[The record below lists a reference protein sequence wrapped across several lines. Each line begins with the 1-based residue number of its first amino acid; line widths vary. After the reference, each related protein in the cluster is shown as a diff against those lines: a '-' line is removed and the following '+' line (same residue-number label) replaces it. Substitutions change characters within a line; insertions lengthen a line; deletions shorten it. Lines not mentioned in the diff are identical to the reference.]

1 MSEQESLIRRE
12 SWADA
17 CRLIAMFGVILIHT
31 SAPVFYDYRSV
42 SLDAFL
48 TANAI
53 DSLARVSV
61 PLFAMLSGALL
72 LGRDASIG
80 IAGGGG
86 RVARVVLPLVFW
98 SFIYAFWV
106 DYWTGKPLD
115 FFGALS
121 HMGQAPVMYHLWFVY
136 MIIGVYLILPILR
149 PISSALIDDKK
160 LAIYFFIL
168 WFSINSITI
177 YYPISLIQQLKL
189 SGLLG
194 WPGYFILGYYL
205 SRSEWLMSIS
215 VRLNIFVF
223 VLASLLTFFL
233 SWHFNSISPTPTEVA
248 YEYFSPNVLLA
259 SCAAFLWIKKIKVH
273 NCIVKPLEF
282 FSGMVFPIYFM
293 HLLIIE
299 ILKGGILGFSITP
312 YSIHPVVGILG
323 LAVVT
328 FFASMS
334 IAVLIRFIP
343 HSSRIIG

>member
-1 MSEQESLIRRE
+1 MSEKESLVRRE

-17 CRLIAMFGVILIHT
+17 CRLIAMFGVILIHA
-31 SAPVFYDYRSV
+31 SAPVFYDYRSI

-80 IAGGGG
+80 VAGGRIA
-86 RVARVVLPLVFW
+86 RVALPLIFW

-106 DYWTGKPLD
+106 DCWTGRPLD

-121 HMGQAPVMYHLWFVY
+121 HMGQAPVMYHLLFVY
-136 MIIGVYLILPILR
+136 MIIGVYLILPVLR
-149 PISSALIDDKK
+149 PISSALIADRK
-160 LAIYFFIL
+160 LAIYFFVL

-177 YYPISLIQQLKL
+177 YYPINLIQQLKL

-205 SRSEWLMSIS
+205 SRTEWSLSIS
-215 VRLNIFVF
+215 ARLNIFVF
-223 VLASLLTFFL
+223 FLASLCTFYL
-233 SWHFNSISPTPTEVA
+233 SWHLNALSPSPIETA
-248 YEYFSPNVLLA
+248 YEYFSPNVLIA
-259 SCAAFLWIKKIKVH
+259 SCAAFLCMRQIKVH
-273 NCIVKPLEF
+273 NSIVKPLKF
-282 FSGMVFPIYFM
+282 FSSMVFPIYFM
-293 HLLIIE
+293 HLLVIE
-299 ILKGGILGFSITP
+299 ILKGGILGISITP

-323 LAVVT
+323 LAIVT

-334 IAVLIRFIP
+334 IAVLIRLIP